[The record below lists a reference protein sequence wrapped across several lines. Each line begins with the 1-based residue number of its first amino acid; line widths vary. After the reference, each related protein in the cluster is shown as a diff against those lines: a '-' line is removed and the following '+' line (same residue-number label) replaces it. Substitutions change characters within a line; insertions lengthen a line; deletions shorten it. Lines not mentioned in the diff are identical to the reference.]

1 MFHSWTET
9 QPPETTVCFIMCFW
23 FLMLGSAF
31 IPSFIKT
38 DDIAHLTKTPKQSR
52 SQRYQSV
59 PSREETYPP
68 DKAYLKMI
76 FLFPRWDML
85 IPWRVNS
92 LKFHKVYGLSVV
104 GLFFAKWINNS
115 VSWPSLPT
123 KKKTVL
129 VVSKTIFRHLYLLLS
144 PILTRMIQ
152 FHNSTRTRKFAF
164 GVPRCLFFL
173 AFPLEKQNV
182 HPIGSFSPG
191 RMGPNRGPL
200 VSRIQ
205 KATEKSGQ
213 PGCSGCPKN
222 NRKLTSPPY
231 YMACLKMIFLFQ
243 RWEMLVLWRVLWGLF
258 HKPWKQG
265 SGH

>member
-129 VVSKTIFRHLYLLLS
+129 VVFKNDLSSFVPPTISDPYKNDPISQFNKDSKICVRCSPLLVFSCISFGKTKRPSHRVFFARSNGTESRTSCLSDSKSNGKKWPTWLFR
-144 PILTRMIQ
+144 
-152 FHNSTRTRKFAF
+152 
-164 GVPRCLFFL
+164 
-173 AFPLEKQNV
+173 
-182 HPIGSFSPG
+182 
-191 RMGPNRGPL
+191 
-200 VSRIQ
+200 VS
-205 KATEKSGQ
+205 KK
-213 PGCSGCPKN
+213 
-222 NRKLTSPPY
+222 
-231 YMACLKMIFLFQ
+231 
-243 RWEMLVLWRVLWGLF
+243 
-258 HKPWKQG
+258 
-265 SGH
+265 